1 MKASKTAHGA
11 HVTERQKAWGRLALL
26 TVVGL
31 VCPPLAAARS
41 GTVWGV
47 YLLLLVIYSLWTVR
61 ITRNSSRDTQLGYLL
76 CAADLAVLMPIMVW
90 SLSASMSVLLMLLWA
105 MGVGASFVSART
117 RRSRSR
123 SSGASHRPNRSSN
136 PRLDKEHADSPD
148 DEGAPLERALRAR
161 LRLLETDGSRFALV
175 LLKLGGYETMIVEQ
189 GKQATRDFLHDV
201 GHRGL
206 RLLGPDAQV
215 FPLPGGR
222 MAFVFATDF
231 SREGS
236 GVADP
241 SRSERVEPHDIETL
255 AMSLAG
261 KACDHTLGGHRLE
274 CVAGWASAPADGV
287 NVDDLVYT
295 AESGA
300 LSTDA
305 YRRVGASRVAV
316 PEPEQKRAIAG

>member
-1 MKASKTAHGA
+1 M
-11 HVTERQKAWGRLALL
+11 TERQKAWGRLALL

-41 GTVWGV
+41 GAVWGV
-47 YLLLLVIYSLWTVR
+47 YLLLLVVYSLWTVR
-61 ITRNSSRDTQLGYLL
+61 ITRESSRDTQLGYLL
-76 CAADLAVLMPIMVW
+76 CAADLAVLVPIMVW
-90 SLSASMSVLLMLLWA
+90 SLSASMPVLLMLLWA

-117 RRSRSR
+117 RRSRPN
-123 SSGASHRPNRSSN
+123 SSGASGRSNGSAKPRPAKDR
-136 PRLDKEHADSPD
+136 ADSP
-148 DEGAPLERALRAR
+148 DEGAPLERELRAR
-161 LRLLETDGSRFALV
+161 LRGLETDGSRFALV

-189 GKQATRDFLHDV
+189 GKQATRDFLHDA

-231 SREGS
+231 TREGS
-236 GVADP
+236 GVADS
-241 SRSERVEPHDIETL
+241 SRSERVETHDIETL
-255 AMSLAG
+255 AMTLAS
-261 KACDHTLGGHRLE
+261 KACDRTLGGHRLE